1 MNSLVDMRT
10 PTGIS
15 SRQYRPMACAIGDCA
30 AEIRYT
36 ASPVPHAERPRLL
49 MCAPTHFSFDDSMA
63 AQMRDPLQGAIATR
77 AGQQWQEMR
86 QILGRHATIE
96 TMEPIARSPATPFTA
111 SAGLLRGN
119 RFVPSR
125 YRNAERRVD
134 EARFTEW
141 FGKRGAEIRNLPP
154 SLRFGGARDA
164 LFDETLELLWM
175 GYGQRS
181 ELAAAAGLAR
191 LLDIDTI
198 PLRIIDAHLQHLDTC
213 FCPLPRGFLL
223 WYPQAFEADSRAL
236 VESRI
241 RASRRIAVEKA
252 DALALACN
260 AISLGSAIVLH
271 RASGKLK
278 RHLDDAGFTVIE
290 TALDE
295 FHKAGG
301 SAKSLALRL
310 QP

>member
-1 MNSLVDMRT
+1 MNSLVDIHA
-10 PTGIS
+10 PIGIRS
-15 SRQYRPMACAIGDCA
+15 HQYRPPS
-30 AEIRYT
+30 AEIGNFAAKSRHT
-36 ASPVPHAERPRLL
+36 ARPRLL
-49 MCAPTHFSFDDSMA
+49 MCAPTHFDSIA
-63 AQMRDPLQGAIATR
+63 AQLRSPPQAATATC

-96 TMEPIARSPATPFTA
+96 TIEPIAGLSDMPFTA
-111 SAGLLRGN
+111 SVGLLRGN

-125 YRNAERRVD
+125 LSDAEQRVD
-134 EARFTEW
+134 EAHFTRW
-141 FGKRGAEIRNLPP
+141 FRERGAEIRNLPA
-154 SLRFGGARDA
+154 SIRFGGARDA
-164 LFDETLELLWM
+164 EFDETMELLWM

-191 LLDIDTI
+191 LLDVDTI
-198 PLRIIDAHLQHLDTC
+198 PLRLIDARFQHLDTC

-223 WYPQAFEADSRAL
+223 WYPQAFDPDSCAL

-241 RASRRIAVEKA
+241 RANRRVAVDEA
-252 DALALACN
+252 DALAFACN

-278 RHLDDAGFTVIE
+278 RHLDDAGFTIIE
-290 TALDE
+290 SALDE

-301 SAKSLALRL
+301 SAKCLSLRL
-310 QP
+310 S